1 MTIFAKGSLGG
12 RVCVRDPRGFVG
24 LEEWGLNTT
33 LTDEVEVLSAL
44 KKNSTCRNDATFELF
59 LPTKQAS

>member
-1 MTIFAKGSLGG
+1 MTRG
-12 RVCVRDPRGFVG
+12 GFVG
-24 LEEWGLNTT
+24 LEEWGTCGVWGLNTN
-33 LTDEVEVLSAL
+33 LIDEVEVLSAL

>member
-1 MTIFAKGSLGG
+1 MIRWGDCGVGG
-12 RVCVRDPRGFVG
+12 IGDVWDV
-24 LEEWGLNTT
+24 WGLNTN

>member
-1 MTIFAKGSLGG
+1 MTIFTKGILFLGG
-12 RVCVRDPRGFVG
+12 GFVFMTR
-24 LEEWGLNTT
+24 WGDCGVGVNTT

-44 KKNSTCRNDATFELF
+44 KKNSTCRNDAKFELF

>member
-1 MTIFAKGSLGG
+1 MGGLWGWRNWG
-12 RVCVRDPRGFVG
+12 RVGCLGV
-24 LEEWGLNTT
+24 WGLNTN